1 MEKLSQIFE
10 LTHPR
15 VFVRFGNTKSEI
27 WVKNGDFQ
35 GDLFF
40 FAGLGISHPTHPYF
54 GKFFKKNFFL
64 NDSPKGEYVF

>member
-27 WVKNGDFQ
+27 WVKNGDFRD
-35 GDLFF
+35 DLGGF
-40 FAGLGISHPTHPYF
+40 
-54 GKFFKKNFFL
+54 
-64 NDSPKGEYVF
+64 